1 MMKRIQERMMNDK
14 KRQMKCLFN
23 KAIMPKCNQIAIGK
37 EDVTIPINEYERL
50 KQAEQDHH
58 KGLEKVILS
67 DETMEYDLKLMNAI
81 LEQR

>member
-14 KRQMKCLFN
+14 KRQMECLFN

-50 KQAEQDHH
+50 KRVEQDHH
-58 KGLEKVILS
+58 KGLEQIILS
-67 DETMEYDLKLMNAI
+67 DEMMEYDLKLMQRI
-81 LEQR
+81 LDS

>member
-1 MMKRIQERMMNDK
+1 MMMERIRKQMIEDK
-14 KRQMKCLFN
+14 KQDVNCIFN
-23 KAIMPKCNQIAIGK
+23 KAIMPNKKIAIKGD
-37 EDVTIPINEYERL
+37 DVTISINEYERL